1 MEKKTSIKTNR
12 GRMLS
17 IMCVLALAAACKK
30 SEAPVTPGGDSDI
43 ESVTVTPDKLSLYR
57 EGTARLEFSVLP
69 AEAEYSEVKWESL
82 DAGVATVDQNGNIQA
97 VSPGKTTVNVT
108 VDGVSGSAEI
118 TVCFGDKKPENAN
131 IGDFYL
137 SDGSILSQQN
147 DAETVRAAD
156 VIGVVFST
164 DTGRMGEDEKK
175 YLEAKGIKP
184 HGLVVSCKF
193 SDKMRRWYANPQ
205 TGDFARDEKEVG
217 IPNVKGSDHYET
229 FKLAD
234 ADIDGFKY
242 TRAIREIR
250 QADYE
255 NGFYP
260 AFKAAEY
267 LESENPAPETSTGW
281 YLPANGQWFD
291 ILRGIGSLE
300 LDSGSDFYAE
310 STDFYWWYKKSPI
323 VTRINSIMEKIDP
336 EDKSVFLKEGMMFWT
351 STPSTVTDARFV
363 QMDDNGF
370 VCCYYYYKF
379 AENYTLYILG
389 F

>member
-1 MEKKTSIKTNR
+1 MNR
-12 GRMLS
+12 ARIMS
-17 IMCVLALAAACKK
+17 IMCMLALTAAC
-30 SEAPVTPGGDSDI
+30 SEKPGENVPPVEEGNI
-43 ESVTVTPDKLSLYR
+43 ESVTVTPERLGLYR
-57 EGTARLEFSVLP
+57 EGTDKLEFSVSP
-69 AEAEYSEVKWESL
+69 DDAEYSEVKWESQ
-82 DAGVATVDQNGNIQA
+82 DAGVVTVDQNGNVQA
-97 VSPGKTTVNVT
+97 VAPGKTTVTVT
-108 VDGVSGSAEI
+108 VDGVSGSAEV
-118 TVCFGDKKPENAN
+118 TVFFGDKKPQNAT

-164 DTGRMGEDEKK
+164 DTNRMGEDEKEFLK
-175 YLEAKGIKP
+175 EKGIQP

-193 SDKMRRWYANPQ
+193 SSTIKRWFADPQ
-205 TGDFARDEKEVG
+205 TGDFARDEREVG

-229 FKLAD
+229 FNLAD

-242 TRAIREIR
+242 TKAISEIR
-250 QADYE
+250 KTDFE

-260 AFKAAEY
+260 AFSAVKD
-267 LESENPAPETSTGW
+267 LESERPAPETSTGW

-300 LDSGSDFYAE
+300 LDAERDFYAE
-310 STDFYWWYKKSPI
+310 KNDFYWWYKKNPI
-323 VTRINSIMEKIDP
+323 ITRLNSIFEKIDA
-336 EDKSVFLKEGMMFWT
+336 EDKSTFLSEGMMFWT
-351 STPSTVTDARFV
+351 STPSTVTDARFI

-370 VCCYYYYKF
+370 VCCYYYYKL
-379 AENYTLYILG
+379 AENYVIYILG